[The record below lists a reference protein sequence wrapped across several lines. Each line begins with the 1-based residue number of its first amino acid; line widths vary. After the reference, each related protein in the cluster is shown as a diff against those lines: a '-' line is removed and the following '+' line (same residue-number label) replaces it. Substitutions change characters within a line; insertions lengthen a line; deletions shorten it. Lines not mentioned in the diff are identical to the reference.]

1 MAKAKMAVIG
11 DKDSVMLFKA
21 VGIDVFYETDGEKAN
36 RQIKQLARDGYG
48 VIYLTETW
56 YPLCADAI
64 ETFKPEPYPAI
75 IPIPDVHGS
84 KGTGIRNL
92 KEYVET
98 AVGVDIL
105 FNT

>member
-1 MAKAKMAVIG
+1 M
-11 DKDSVMLFKA
+11 
-21 VGIDVFYETDGEKAN
+21 
-36 RQIKQLARDGYG
+36 
-48 VIYLTETW
+48 IYLTETL

-64 ETFKPEPYPAI
+64 ETFRAEPYPAI

-84 KGTGIRNL
+84 QGTGIRNL

-105 FNT
+105 FNTSREASICKVRS